1 MKYDLMLIGPATRDI
16 NIDYTGQEV
25 REIGG
30 AVFFC
35 AYAAAAASANLF
47 ASVKIHPDDTDV
59 LDAFHLDSDHIAV
72 LPAQCTTLMQNTYFT
87 ADRER
92 RKAECLA
99 QSDAITP
106 DQIPDVDCGLYHLAG
121 LLYGDFPNELIPAL
135 SKKGKVSAD
144 IQGFLRHNEN
154 GLMNFHDWKDK
165 LTYLPYFD
173 FLKTDAA
180 EAEILT
186 GLTDRR
192 AAAKQLYEWGAKE
205 ILISHNSEMLVYDGK
220 DYYTCPVKAR
230 NLSGRTGRGDTTFGA
245 YLAKRMMGVSIP
257 DALLFATA
265 AVSLKMETGCPRLYQ
280 GILRLSPSG
289 TASAPGTYLIFFP
302 PSAVILVFPRQIRY
316 YILIKTTMGRK
327 RHLCDST
334 LPSKISPALP
344 VFRLLPSPAH
354 SAIRL
359 N

>member
-121 LLYGDFPNELIPAL
+121 LLY
-135 SKKGKVSAD
+135 
-144 IQGFLRHNEN
+144 
-154 GLMNFHDWKDK
+154 
-165 LTYLPYFD
+165 
-173 FLKTDAA
+173 
-180 EAEILT
+180 
-186 GLTDRR
+186 
-192 AAAKQLYEWGAKE
+192 EWGAKE

-265 AVSLKMETGCPRLYQ
+265 AVSLKMETPGPLQ
-280 GILRLSPSG
+280 GPEQ
-289 TASAPGTYLIFFP
+289 
-302 PSAVILVFPRQIRY
+302 AVLD
-316 YILIKTTMGRK
+316 YIKEFY
-327 RHLCDST
+327 
-334 LPSKISPALP
+334 A
-344 VFRLLPSPAH
+344 
-354 SAIRL
+354 
-359 N
+359 

>member
-144 IQGFLRHNEN
+144 IQMCIR
-154 GLMNFHDWKDK
+154 
-165 LTYLPYFD
+165 
-173 FLKTDAA
+173 
-180 EAEILT
+180 
-186 GLTDRR
+186 DRL
-192 AAAKQLYEWGAKE
+192 QC
-205 ILISHNSEMLVYDGK
+205 
-220 DYYTCPVKAR
+220 TVKP
-230 NLSGRTGRGDTTFGA
+230 RGSSQSSFIC
-245 YLAKRMMGVSIP
+245 RQP
-257 DALLFATA
+257 
-265 AVSLKMETGCPRLYQ
+265 
-280 GILRLSPSG
+280 PSG
-289 TASAPGTYLIFFP
+289 SGLRRVQSAPP
-302 PSAVILVFPRQIRY
+302 EAS
-316 YILIKTTMGRK
+316 
-327 RHLCDST
+327 RH
-334 LPSKISPALP
+334 A
-344 VFRLLPSPAH
+344 
-354 SAIRL
+354 
-359 N
+359 

>member
-121 LLYGDFPNELIPAL
+121 LLYGDF
-135 SKKGKVSAD
+135 
-144 IQGFLRHNEN
+144 
-154 GLMNFHDWKDK
+154 
-165 LTYLPYFD
+165 
-173 FLKTDAA
+173 LKTDAA

-265 AVSLKMETGCPRLYQ
+265 AVSLKMETPGPLQ
-280 GILRLSPSG
+280 GPEQ
-289 TASAPGTYLIFFP
+289 
-302 PSAVILVFPRQIRY
+302 AVLD
-316 YILIKTTMGRK
+316 YIKEFY
-327 RHLCDST
+327 
-334 LPSKISPALP
+334 A
-344 VFRLLPSPAH
+344 
-354 SAIRL
+354 
-359 N
+359 

>member
-106 DQIPDVDCGLYHLAG
+106 RSDPRCGLR
-121 LLYGDFPNELIPAL
+121 P
-135 SKKGKVSAD
+135 VS
-144 IQGFLRHNEN
+144 
-154 GLMNFHDWKDK
+154 
-165 LTYLPYFD
+165 
-173 FLKTDAA
+173 
-180 EAEILT
+180 
-186 GLTDRR
+186 
-192 AAAKQLYEWGAKE
+192 
-205 ILISHNSEMLVYDGK
+205 
-220 DYYTCPVKAR
+220 
-230 NLSGRTGRGDTTFGA
+230 SGRSAVRRFPQRADPRAFQ
-245 YLAKRMMGVSIP
+245 KRQGIRRYSGISPTQRKRP
-257 DALLFATA
+257 DEL
-265 AVSLKMETGCPRLYQ
+265 PRLE
-280 GILRLSPSG
+280 R
-289 TASAPGTYLIFFP
+289 
-302 PSAVILVFPRQIRY
+302 
-316 YILIKTTMGRK
+316 
-327 RHLCDST
+327 
-334 LPSKISPALP
+334 
-344 VFRLLPSPAH
+344 
-354 SAIRL
+354 
-359 N
+359 

>member
-186 GLTDRR
+186 GLPDRR

-205 ILISHNSEMLVYDGK
+205 ILISPNSEMLVYDGK
-220 DYYTCPVKAR
+220 DYYTCPVKPR
-230 NLSGRTGRGDTTFGA
+230 HLSGRTRRG
-245 YLAKRMMGVSIP
+245 
-257 DALLFATA
+257 
-265 AVSLKMETGCPRLYQ
+265 
-280 GILRLSPSG
+280 
-289 TASAPGTYLIFFP
+289 
-302 PSAVILVFPRQIRY
+302 
-316 YILIKTTMGRK
+316 
-327 RHLCDST
+327 
-334 LPSKISPALP
+334 
-344 VFRLLPSPAH
+344 
-354 SAIRL
+354 
-359 N
+359 

>member
-186 GLTDRR
+186 GLT
-192 AAAKQLYEWGAKE
+192 
-205 ILISHNSEMLVYDGK
+205 IS
-220 DYYTCPVKAR
+220 PV
-230 NLSGRTGRGDTTFGA
+230 F
-245 YLAKRMMGVSIP
+245 
-257 DALLFATA
+257 
-265 AVSLKMETGCPRLYQ
+265 
-280 GILRLSPSG
+280 
-289 TASAPGTYLIFFP
+289 ASAPP
-302 PSAVILVFPRQIRY
+302 PSSFMNGAPRR
-316 YILIKTTMGRK
+316 
-327 RHLCDST
+327 S
-334 LPSKISPALP
+334 
-344 VFRLLPSPAH
+344 
-354 SAIRL
+354 
-359 N
+359 